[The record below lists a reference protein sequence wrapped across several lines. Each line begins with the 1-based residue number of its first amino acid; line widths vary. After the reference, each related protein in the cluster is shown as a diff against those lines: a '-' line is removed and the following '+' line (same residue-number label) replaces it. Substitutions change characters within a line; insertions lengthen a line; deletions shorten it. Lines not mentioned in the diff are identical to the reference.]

1 MALTPTQMGTKS
13 RSLTGPSS
21 NIRSRPNGIGRT
33 PMMGRVQ
40 QVSPYQLGELVETP
54 LGLRR
59 IKGITPFTM
68 NVDLGPRGKLTS
80 KALVGATTISVE
92 SFNKSVAFAIGD
104 VLIIGGPNDP
114 YRETVKIG
122 AAVTISSS
130 TVSVSL
136 STALKNTHPKGNLVV
151 SQKLPP
157 NYDGEFIEVEE
168 LRILGDDKYAY
179 VIPSVP
185 KQPRYISRT
194 GTFGDDATKNQEA
207 GTGLDPTANFKRYE
221 SIPVDIL
228 KSLAQVTSATF
239 TDAGSPPYQLYAIG
253 HNADGSARPI
263 LRPSG
268 ASGIGS
274 EEVLINTVKE
284 QPTSTETKDVMLLTG
299 TYLEKGSAEARHLW
313 SQLYGASTAYQAVDH
328 FLRLNTP
335 ENFISIEFSSE
346 PLKSIFQSMT
356 SAEFQEI
363 TDLHFIDFLIRDVLL
378 GPGDRGSESTGIAE
392 LPPDGLQIVL
402 DTLHPPTEDHFLTID
417 DLGGAAGFDAFNSI
431 EIPAYKNSLLSAP
444 LGSGGF
450 LMPEPF
456 FLSFGYGGG
465 FGGGSNITDHNGRQA
480 FYLQGESSA
489 NSDALFCQLNQTQ
502 TLKITGTV
510 SVSGTTVTGSGTSF
524 LSELSDTTG
533 SRKSVIYIPGS
544 HTAQQPPHLITN
556 IASNTSL
563 TIGTSVSSIV
573 NVSGKNAYIT
583 DFENIPLIR
592 RDFKVIDARLML
604 KERMEFRGTST
615 TSNDKSG
622 LISQRVFLQLPK
634 GQTRWASKKALDNN
648 KNEETGFIDAFQ
660 SPEDSPNETFAFY
673 VGKSEE
679 SLPYMKSSNKTGE
692 TILDGRVKI
701 SGYIIDAPRVEAQEL
716 KKIQQRAGY
725 YKAKLFPHTG
735 FFPNLDDRLDGPTD
749 GWEPQSRRNTRN
761 LLQALSDLSAE
772 VKKEIRGA

>member
-1 MALTPTQMGTKS
+1 M
-13 RSLTGPSS
+13 
-21 NIRSRPNGIGRT
+21 
-33 PMMGRVQ
+33 
-40 QVSPYQLGELVETP
+40 
-54 LGLRR
+54 
-59 IKGITPFTM
+59 
-68 NVDLGPRGKLTS
+68 
-80 KALVGATTISVE
+80 
-92 SFNKSVAFAIGD
+92 
-104 VLIIGGPNDP
+104 
-114 YRETVKIG
+114 
-122 AAVTISSS
+122 
-130 TVSVSL
+130 
-136 STALKNTHPKGNLVV
+136 
-151 SQKLPP
+151 
-157 NYDGEFIEVEE
+157 
-168 LRILGDDKYAY
+168 
-179 VIPSVP
+179 VI
-185 KQPRYISRT
+185 
-194 GTFGDDATKNQEA
+194 
-207 GTGLDPTANFKRYE
+207 
-221 SIPVDIL
+221 
-228 KSLAQVTSATF
+228 
-239 TDAGSPPYQLYAIG
+239 
-253 HNADGSARPI
+253 
-263 LRPSG
+263 
-268 ASGIGS
+268 
-274 EEVLINTVKE
+274 
-284 QPTSTETKDVMLLTG
+284 
-299 TYLEKGSAEARHLW
+299 
-313 SQLYGASTAYQAVDH
+313 
-328 FLRLNTP
+328 
-335 ENFISIEFSSE
+335 
-346 PLKSIFQSMT
+346 
-356 SAEFQEI
+356 
-363 TDLHFIDFLIRDVLL
+363 
-378 GPGDRGSESTGIAE
+378 
-392 LPPDGLQIVL
+392 
-402 DTLHPPTEDHFLTID
+402 
-417 DLGGAAGFDAFNSI
+417 
-431 EIPAYKNSLLSAP
+431 
-444 LGSGGF
+444 
-450 LMPEPF
+450 
-456 FLSFGYGGG
+456 
-465 FGGGSNITDHNGRQA
+465 
-480 FYLQGESSA
+480 
-489 NSDALFCQLNQTQ
+489 FCQLNQTQ